1 MFVRNSGEWLIDSGD
16 GTFVN
21 FDGIQKLEN
30 RQTVEVVFDDDS
42 SIICTNDH
50 LLKTKNNTFKTAES
64 LRLGDELANRA
75 IVRYTRNLTGLR
87 TVYDIVNSKT
97 KTYLS
102 NNVISHNCSFVGS
115 SNTLIESS
123 ILNTLVYINPLDEKN
138 DVRYFKY
145 PEKDH
150 NYVITVD
157 VSRGRGLDYTAF
169 IVVDISSNPYNIVCT
184 FKNNT
189 ISPNVELPVLLNR
202 IGRLYNQALILV
214 ENNDLGESVGN
225 ALWFDWEYENLLWT
239 HNEQI
244 AGHGTIGVKT
254 TRKVKSVGTNAMKS
268 LIENHQLKLND
279 YRIIQELSVYVRQ
292 KRGLYGAQDTSI
304 NDDLCAGL
312 FLFGWLTQQNY
323 FQDLTDSN
331 INKKIGQK
339 FVDDV
344 DDYLPS
350 GFYVDGVNDSVIDM
364 PYLTE
369 DQISLL
375 R

>member
-16 GTFVN
+16 GTFVD

-30 RQTVEVVFDDDS
+30 RQTIEVVFDGDS

-50 LLKTKNNTFKTAES
+50 LLKTKNNVFKTVSS
-64 LRLGDELANRA
+64 LRPGDELANGA

-87 TVYDIVNSKT
+87 TVYDIVNSET
-97 KTYLS
+97 KSYLS

-150 NYVITVD
+150 SYVITVD

-304 NDDLCAGL
+304 NDDLCSCV
-312 FLFGWLTQQNY
+312 FLMGWLTQQNY

>member
-87 TVYDIVNSKT
+87 TVYDIVNSET

-150 NYVITVD
+150 SYVITVD

-254 TRKVKSVGTNAMKS
+254 TRKVKSVGTNALKS

>member
-30 RQTVEVVFDDDS
+30 RQAIEVVFDDDS

-50 LLKTKNNTFKTAES
+50 LLKTKNNAFKTAES
-64 LRLGDELANRA
+64 LRLGDKLANGA

-87 TVYDIVNSKT
+87 TVYDIVNSET

-123 ILNTLVYINPLDEKN
+123 ILNTLVYINPVDEKN

-350 GFYVDGVNDSVIDM
+350 GFYVDGVNDSVMDM